1 MSDAVKRFASC
12 AWNPEIRRT
21 SIEDNGEDLS
31 RSTDGDFS
39 EVLEIKIVF
48 NLHFRVSKQIILVT
62 KELSP
67 EIALSKLKSVEE
79 AEILLF
85 GSCSLLDRNTDNLGS
100 GKCQDNQ
107 KD

>member
-1 MSDAVKRFASC
+1 LGNVFHEFYQKKKKKINYC

-62 KELSP
+62 KEL
-67 EIALSKLKSVEE
+67 
-79 AEILLF
+79 
-85 GSCSLLDRNTDNLGS
+85 
-100 GKCQDNQ
+100 
-107 KD
+107 